1 MFTPKAACGVLCPL
15 FGVPENFNFWGGAEA
30 GVAFMSQSDI
40 WCEPLAEGV
49 CQRSLQPFLLLCARD
64 FMSESSAAGCFTAF
78 T

>member
-1 MFTPKAACGVLCPL
+1 MITPKAACGVLCPL

-49 CQRSLQPFLLLCARD
+49 CQRSLRLVVHAVRCHQRLLTFD
-64 FMSESSAAGCFTAF
+64 F
-78 T
+78 